1 MKRGQIWWADLYE
14 PVASEPGYKRP
25 VLILQSNEFNRSRI
39 NTVIVV
45 PLTSNLKLSEA
56 PGNVTLPKARTG
68 LSKESVANVS
78 QVITI
83 DKSFLVEEVGQL
95 DNLNMHQV
103 EEGVRLVLGL

>member
-1 MKRGQIWWADLYE
+1 MKRGQIWWADLDE

-25 VLILQSNEFNRSRI
+25 VLIIQSNEFNRSRI
-39 NTVIVV
+39 STVVVV

-56 PGNVTLPKARTG
+56 PGNVRLPKVTTG

-83 DKSFLVEEVGQL
+83 DKSFLVEAVGQL
-95 DNLNMHQV
+95 DNLDMHQI